1 MILTKSLPFDFLIF
15 SDFSDRNNSEIYP
28 LLTYNSNNVPLKYQ
42 NISTMQKDHNRI
54 ELRKVIPIITTGLIV
69 SIHPH
74 FDINDLLIGKTI
86 NRSEPHSEEP
96 FSPDYLELN
105 RDKVTAAAS
114 GVSTAIIFGENSFE

>member
-1 MILTKSLPFDFLIF
+1 
-15 SDFSDRNNSEIYP
+15 
-28 LLTYNSNNVPLKYQ
+28 
-42 NISTMQKDHNRI
+42 MQKDHNRI